1 LTTRSPKDLPSF
13 PPVQSPIHSYPSPTA
28 SIPIADN
35 AIPKPSS
42 FPLHLHSLQV
52 APAPEVAVVVELEA
66 EIAEVEIDLMTGD
79 RTLVMKLLDLVGIY
93 SPGLVLAVVADRG
106 YSVEGGR
113 KVDKS
118 LKVAL
123 WILDP
128 DRVVVKNKFW
138 TE

>member
-52 APAPEVAVVVELEA
+52 ASAPEVAVVVVVGLEA
-66 EIAEVEIDLMTGD
+66 EVAEVEVDSMT
-79 RTLVMKLLDLVGIY
+79 
-93 SPGLVLAVVADRG
+93 A
-106 YSVEGGR
+106 GR
-113 KVDKS
+113 M
-118 LKVAL
+118 
-123 WILDP
+123 
-128 DRVVVKNKFW
+128 
-138 TE
+138 